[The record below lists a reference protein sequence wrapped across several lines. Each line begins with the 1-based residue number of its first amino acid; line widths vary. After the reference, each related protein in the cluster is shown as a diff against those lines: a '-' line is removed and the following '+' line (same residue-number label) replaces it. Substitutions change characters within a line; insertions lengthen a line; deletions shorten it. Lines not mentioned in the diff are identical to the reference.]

1 MITCGFTLWNWEVC
15 INFGVGRNQNVK
27 TLFFIGS
34 LFSISRFSK
43 PLHNTSGSTCVRFFP
58 FSSEKWQRKS
68 KKTPTPVEMIWP
80 TRHIRYQHPC
90 VYLRDTHSSLDA
102 NNNKKYW
109 LTSSSFSSSSPM
121 SLSLPSNSSLLN
133 ILWSSWL
140 LKVSPKLPSSR
151 STWWAD
157 DESFSVFPRWCC
169 TCLLWP
175 LGPRR
180 RLRATAFSV
189 RRSADC
195 LLERL
200 PPAFFTW

>member
-1 MITCGFTLWNWEVC
+1 MDFNARSKK
-15 INFGVGRNQNVK
+15 NN
-27 TLFFIGS
+27 
-34 LFSISRFSK
+34 SK
-43 PLHNTSGSTCVRFFP
+43 PKIRTWTRCFLLALCAAFQDSLSLCTTQFVAVVFT
-58 FSSEKWQRKS
+58 FSLPPQKNKAMKEQKA
-68 KKTPTPVEMIWP
+68 PAPVEMIWP
-80 TRHIRYQHPC
+80 TRHIKYQHPC

-121 SLSLPSNSSLLN
+121 SLSLSSNSSLLN
-133 ILWSSWL
+133 ILWSSWP

-151 STWWAD
+151 STWWTD
-157 DESFSVFPRWCC
+157 DGSFSVFPRWCC
-169 TCLLWP
+169 TCLSWP